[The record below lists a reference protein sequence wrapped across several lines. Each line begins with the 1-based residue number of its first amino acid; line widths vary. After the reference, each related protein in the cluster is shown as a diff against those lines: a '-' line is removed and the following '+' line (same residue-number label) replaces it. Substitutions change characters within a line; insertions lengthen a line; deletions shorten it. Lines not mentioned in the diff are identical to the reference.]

1 MRVGRA
7 VWYDQTAWLWLLNV
21 FSIPATGRSS
31 TCSSKAP
38 GPQGSAPITPEML
51 LHRPSG
57 DLFGWTQNA
66 GMGWDPALLGGKEF
80 LILSTHGG
88 IRAADG
94 TPVALG
100 YHTGHWEVGLLMEAA
115 AQGAEVARR
124 RAVRRVLHRPLRRPH
139 AGHYGDVRFPALSQR
154 RRHRFPAA

>member
-1 MRVGRA
+1 MCGRRRA
-7 VWYDQTAWLWLLNV
+7 
-21 FSIPATGRSS
+21 GRRARS
-31 TCSSKAP
+31 P
-38 GPQGSAPITPEML
+38 VTPEML

-100 YHTGHWEVGLLMEAA
+100 YHTGHWEVGAA
-115 AQGAEVARR
+115 DGRGGEGVEVAGRG
-124 RAVRRVLHRPLRRPH
+124 AVRGVLHRPVRRPH
-139 AGHYGDVRFPALSQR
+139 AGHARACSIPCPTATTRPAFSGG
-154 RRHRFPAA
+154 